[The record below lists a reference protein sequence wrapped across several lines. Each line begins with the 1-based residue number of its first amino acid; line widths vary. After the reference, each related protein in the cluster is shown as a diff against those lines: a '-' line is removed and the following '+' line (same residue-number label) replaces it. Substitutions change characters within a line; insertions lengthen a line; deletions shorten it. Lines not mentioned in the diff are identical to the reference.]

1 MLNLFNIPF
10 ESRLLMGTDVFS
22 TDSMHT
28 ALLYNKSFL
37 NDTVEY
43 NSAKNETVW
52 KIDTAAYD
60 EEDLEAY
67 LENYLTL
74 NDSDYRAGVNMVEY
88 NFYLTA
94 WKDAGLITDD
104 EIAEEK
110 KRAASAMAADAAQNE
125 KDAAAAEAARLRQE
139 AEAAE
144 AAAAEAMAAEAA
156 EAAAQAE
163 SQDTD
168 TAEAANPAESADT
181 EVPMQQDTSDVPGG
195 NEPAMPDE
203 AAAQ

>member
-1 MLNLFNIPF
+1 
-10 ESRLLMGTDVFS
+10 
-22 TDSMHT
+22 MHT

-52 KIDTAAYD
+52 KIDTTAYN

-74 NDSDYRAGVNMVEY
+74 NDSDYRAGVNMIEY

-94 WKDAGLITDD
+94 WKDAGLLTDD
-104 EIAEEK
+104 EIAAEK
-110 KRAASAMAADAAQNE
+110 KRASEAMAADAAQNAR
-125 KDAAAAEAARLRQE
+125 DAEAAEAARLRQE

-144 AAAAEAMAAEAA
+144 AAAAEAMAIEAAQAAEAA
-156 EAAAQAE
+156 E
-163 SQDTD
+163 T
-168 TAEAANPAESADT
+168 TDT
-181 EVPMQQDTSDVPGG
+181 EVPAQQDT
-195 NEPAMPDE
+195 AMPSETDE
-203 AAAQ
+203 AAVLQTEENAQ